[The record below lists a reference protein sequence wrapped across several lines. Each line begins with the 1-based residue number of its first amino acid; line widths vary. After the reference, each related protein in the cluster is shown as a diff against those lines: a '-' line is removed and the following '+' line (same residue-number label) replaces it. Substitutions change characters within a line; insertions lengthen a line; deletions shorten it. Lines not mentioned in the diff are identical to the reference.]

1 LCNGLQLTEVAAVIS
16 CKIKIAMENLLE
28 KLTKED
34 LIKVIANITDTVQ
47 SVYDWKGYGMLENDA
62 EIVVKIGNAC
72 KEYCNKNDW
81 TLPLV

>member
-1 LCNGLQLTEVAAVIS
+1 MLAQPFLLGTVIS
-16 CKIKIAMENLLE
+16 CKIKLAMENLLE

-34 LIKVIANITDTVQ
+34 LIKVIGNMTDTVQ
-47 SVYDWKGYGMLENDA
+47 SVYDWKGNGMLEHDA

-81 TLPLV
+81 ALPII

>member
-1 LCNGLQLTEVAAVIS
+1 
-16 CKIKIAMENLLE
+16 MENLLE

-62 EIVVKIGNAC
+62 EIS
-72 KEYCNKNDW
+72 
-81 TLPLV
+81 